1 MSQANRLCIS
11 VIPSSR
17 QSARGL
23 FNVQLYLDAPCGKL
37 DPNCGLRLQAK
48 FVTGEATEQIGL
60 ANARISYQDY
70 LEEIIVTAAEL

>member
-1 MSQANRLCIS
+1 M
-11 VIPSSR
+11 
-17 QSARGL
+17 
-23 FNVQLYLDAPCGKL
+23 QLYLDAPCGKL